1 MDFNYES
8 PITKIEQEIAS
19 QIVETEEK
27 ELTYEVKKA
36 IGYSIEKEEL
46 IKALQYDREQ
56 YEKGYNDGYNAN
68 KWIPVTYRELDE
80 ENERQLYPNAD
91 YIYNCNLPDDGQEVL
106 ITTKYRQVVMTTFYN
121 DGDDGCY
128 FECYEDWDDV
138 LAWMP
143 LPKPYKVESEEQNGS
158 V

>member
-19 QIVETEEK
+19 QIVETEEGK
-27 ELTYEVKKA
+27 LMYEVKKA

-68 KWIPVTYRELDE
+68 NMNLISKEKLLNKIDTYCK
-80 ENERQLYPNAD
+80 A
-91 YIYNCNLPDDGQEVL
+91 NCKYTEAEQDVMCRACMVDDIRDMVE
-106 ITTKYRQVVMTTFYN
+106 T
-121 DGDDGCY
+121 
-128 FECYEDWDDV
+128 
-138 LAWMP
+138 A
-143 LPKPYKVESEEQNGS
+143 ESEE
-158 V
+158 

>member
-19 QIVETEEK
+19 QIVETVEGK
-27 ELTYEVKKA
+27 LMYEIKKA

-80 ENERQLYPNAD
+80 EERQMYSDAEFVYD
-91 YIYNCNLPDDGQEVL
+91 CKLPEDGQDIL
-106 ITTKYRQVVMTTFYN
+106 ITTKYRQVVMTTFYRDAEN
-121 DGDDGCY
+121 GCW
-128 FECYEDWDDV
+128 FDSYEDKDDV

-143 LPKPYKVESEEQNGS
+143 LPEPYKESDE
-158 V
+158 